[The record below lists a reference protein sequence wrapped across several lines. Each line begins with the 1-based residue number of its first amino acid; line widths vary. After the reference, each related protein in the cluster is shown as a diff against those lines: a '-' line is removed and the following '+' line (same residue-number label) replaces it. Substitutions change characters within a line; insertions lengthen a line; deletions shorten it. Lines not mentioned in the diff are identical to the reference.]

1 MDPTPPLLVVHP
13 FPLDSR
19 FWGPMLE
26 DLRWPARVFA
36 PEFPGFGGEPHRPG
50 WSIASAGERLAEL
63 INERSPDGR
72 AVVCGLSMG
81 GYAALALA
89 AHAPERIAGLVLAD
103 TRAEADTDEARAGR
117 SAGIELIRS
126 QGTGR
131 FLDELLPKL
140 MSPHTASPIAA
151 AVRRIADEQPAEA
164 LIAALSA
171 LADRPNRVQVL
182 SSIRAPVRV
191 VVGADDGVTPIEAAQ
206 TLVRGLGH
214 AQLHVV
220 PGAGHLSAIEAPHA
234 FAATVRSLLDDLSP

>member
-1 MDPTPPLLVVHP
+1 MPPLVVVHP

-19 FWGPMLE
+19 FWAPMLD

-36 PEFPGFGGEPHRPG
+36 PEFPGFGGEPQRPG
-50 WSIASAGERLAEL
+50 WSIASAGEQLARL
-63 INERSPDGR
+63 IDGRSPEGT

-103 TRAEADTDEARAGR
+103 TRAEADTDQARAGR
-117 SAGIELIRS
+117 AAGIELIRS
-126 QGTGR
+126 QGTGP
-131 FLDELLPKL
+131 FLDELLPRL
-140 MSPHTASPIAA
+140 MSPHAPSSITAE
-151 AVRRIADEQPAEA
+151 VRRIADEQPPEA
-164 LIAALSA
+164 LIGALNA
-171 LADRPNRVQVL
+171 LGERSNRVRAL
-182 SSIRAPVRV
+182 SSIRVPTRV
-191 VVGADDGVTPIEAAQ
+191 VVGADDDVTPIEAAQ

-234 FAATVRSLLDDLSP
+234 FAAAVRTLGDDLSA